1 MFTSPDYQD
10 RKSSIQKSGK
20 TCISN
25 ITVKLLKKSILWLQ
39 INPLLDYSVVPWN
52 VKGKLKNLLWR
63 EQQRTV
69 ITYFGKTSVYP
80 TKIQFLLSEWLTDFT
95 HMREKTSYQ
104 KIFWPKKWLCV
115 LPQPILMVCRVIS
128 QFDILAKWTWNVYLS
143 NTEFPVEK
151 VNYIVRP
158 TNAFSNLHSVM
169 PTFLMLQ
176 LFFGSEITFLRC

>member
-1 MFTSPDYQD
+1 MSRVNYG
-10 RKSSIQKSGK
+10 IYYGE
-20 TCISN
+20 N
-25 ITVKLLKKSILWLQ
+25 
-39 INPLLDYSVVPWN
+39 N
-52 VKGKLKNLLWR
+52 
-63 EQQRTV
+63 RTL
-69 ITYFGKTSVYP
+69 ITYFGKTSGYL

-115 LPQPILMVCRVIS
+115 LPQLILLVCRVVS

-143 NTEFPVEK
+143 NTKFPVEK

-176 LFFGSEITFLRC
+176 LFFGSEITKHYWV